1 MNLSCFSLLILAVIP
16 TEAPAFFG
24 VGGLPPLF
32 AQHAP
37 TRIENPPTARSV
49 MEAAPILKQAIT
61 DSDVPDP

>member
-16 TEAPAFFG
+16 TEAPAFLEC
-24 VGGLPPLF
+24 GGLPPLF
-32 AQHAP
+32 ARHAP

-49 MEAAPILKQAIT
+49 LEAAPMLKQAIT